1 MTWILEG
8 MVLGSCMMAISRVV
22 GMEMNKR
29 ILEGAKGEEEI
40 GHLWDKV
47 L

>member
-29 ILEGAKGEEEI
+29 ILEGAKGEEI
-40 GHLWDKV
+40 GHLWDRV